1 MDKNK
6 NCSVCNIKLDIN
18 NYKKGRTVCKDCYNK
33 KKRKNNLIQQPKIEN
48 GNDNNNNRTLLVGSS
63 FSGKTYLMLK
73 ILSRMIDR
81 DIHIITKSPPEQY
94 TNSKIEIKEITDE
107 IKPLNE
113 YENGV
118 IVFDDILGL
127 SNSRFI
133 DQFFIRGRHNNLD
146 IYYLS
151 QSYFDLPKRTI
162 RNNSDKIIL
171 FNQTLKDIEH
181 IYRDVAGYDMN
192 YDEFKELC
200 RKSWEEDYNYLC
212 IDRSKKRDQGKYCI
226 CNESER
232 TYIEATA
239 QTKPF

>member
-6 NCSVCNIKLDIN
+6 ICSVCNIKLDKN
-18 NYKKGRTVCKDCYNK
+18 NSKKDRTGCKDCYNK
-33 KKRKNNLIQQPKIEN
+33 KKKRNNLIQQPKIEN
-48 GNDNNNNRTLLVGSS
+48 GKNNKNNRTLLVGAS

-73 ILSRMIDR
+73 ILSRIPDR

-94 TNSKIEIKEITDE
+94 SNSKIKIKEISDK
-107 IKPLNE
+107 IKPLND
-113 YENGV
+113 YENV
-118 IVFDDILGL
+118 IIVFDDILGS
-127 SNSRFI
+127 SNSRDI
-133 DQFFIRGRHNNLD
+133 DQYFITGRHKNLD

-162 RNNSDKIIL
+162 RNNSNKIIL
-171 FNQTLKDIEH
+171 FNQTLKDFEH

-212 IDRSKKRDQGKYCI
+212 IDRSKKRHQGRYRI
-226 CNESER
+226 CNENKN
-232 TYIEATA
+232 TYLECIPE
-239 QTKPF
+239 TKPF